1 MTYDRFLD
9 FCICISFTERIKDV
23 LLQAEV
29 EICVEPLVKDCDLPG
44 EEVCSTEYT
53 SECETTQH
61 PHQVPSLDLH

>member
-1 MTYDRFLD
+1 MYY
-9 FCICISFTERIKDV
+9 V

-61 PHQVPSLDLH
+61 PHQVQSLDLH